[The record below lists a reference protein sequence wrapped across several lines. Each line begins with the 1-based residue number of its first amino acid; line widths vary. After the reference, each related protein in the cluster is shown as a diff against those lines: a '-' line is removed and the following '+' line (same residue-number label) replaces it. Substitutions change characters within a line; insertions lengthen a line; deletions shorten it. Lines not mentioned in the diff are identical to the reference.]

1 MREGQRFAKLL
12 SSRRI
17 FQGKIVTLDVDQLI
31 EPSGL
36 KVEREVIRH
45 PGAAV
50 MLAVTD
56 NGNVV
61 LVRQYRHGAGE
72 LLLEAPAGTLDP
84 GETPEEAACRELAE
98 ETGYFPHRIKKL
110 MDFYPSPGILA
121 EKMHLFLATELESRI
136 ASLDED
142 ESLEVVEMTK
152 NDVLKL
158 SFGKEIRDAKTIIAL
173 SYLYSHPTL
182 I

>member
-50 MLAVTD
+50 VLAVTD
-56 NGNVV
+56 NDNVV

-121 EKMHLFLATELESRI
+121 ERMHLFLATELESRI

-158 SFGKEIRDAKTIIAL
+158 SFGKEIKDAKTIIAL

>member
-1 MREGQRFAKLL
+1 MREGQRSAKLL
-12 SSRRI
+12 SSRRV

-50 MLAVTD
+50 VLAVTD
-56 NGNVV
+56 NDNVV

-121 EKMHLFLATELESRI
+121 ERMHLFLATELESRI

-142 ESLEVVEMTK
+142 ESLEVVELAK
-152 NDVLKL
+152 NDVLRL
-158 SFGKEIRDAKTIIAL
+158 SFGKDIRDAKTIIAL
-173 SYLYSHPTL
+173 SYLHSRPTL

>member
-1 MREGQRFAKLL
+1 MREGQRSAKLL
-12 SSRRI
+12 SSRRV

-50 MLAVTD
+50 VLAVTD
-56 NGNVV
+56 NDNVV

-84 GETPEEAACRELAE
+84 GETPEEAACRELTE

-121 EKMHLFLATELESRI
+121 ERMHLFLATELESRI

-158 SFGKEIRDAKTIIAL
+158 SFGKEIKDAKTIIAL

>member
-121 EKMHLFLATELESRI
+121 EKMHLFLATELERRI

-173 SYLYSHPTL
+173 SYLHSHPTL